1 VTEFP
6 APQSAAY
13 GQSANLVFPGGCCRH
28 CGASPSVKAKVR
40 GHRGLIVLMQFRSLD
55 GPFCRDC
62 GIAAVRSMS
71 AQTLWLG
78 WWSGLSLLIAPI
90 VLLMNMALRIRF
102 NGLEPPLRAYGSRP
116 PLDAGRPLYQR
127 FAIVGLVVPLVVS
140 TLFVTAL
147 VRDLAAL

>member
-1 VTEFP
+1 MTEFP
-6 APQSAAY
+6 APQTAAY
-13 GQSANLVFPGGCCRH
+13 GQAANLVLPGESCRH
-28 CGASPSVKAKVR
+28 CGASPSLKAKVR

-78 WWSGLSLLIAPI
+78 WWSGLSLLVAPI
-90 VLLMNMALRIRF
+90 VLIMNMVQRIRF
-102 NGLEPPLRAYGSRP
+102 NGLEPPLRAYGSRS

-127 FAIVGLVVPLVVS
+127 FAIVGLLVPLLVS
-140 TLFVTAL
+140 TLFVAAL

>member
-6 APQSAAY
+6 APQTAAY
-13 GQSANLVFPGGCCRH
+13 GQAANLVLPGESCRH
-28 CGASPSVKAKVR
+28 CGASPSLKAKVR

-78 WWSGLSLLIAPI
+78 WWSGLSLLVAPI
-90 VLLMNMALRIRF
+90 VLIMNMVQRIRF
-102 NGLEPPLRAYGSRP
+102 NGLEPPLRAYGSRS

-127 FAIVGLVVPLVVS
+127 FAIVGLLVPLLVS
-140 TLFVTAL
+140 TLFVAAL